1 MSRLDETTQWKEK
14 VKGQATESQRHP
26 TLTEGISHK
35 DTKLSNH
42 DISAEDLVQ
51 THADAMIAASD
62 SVSPMS
68 PA

>member
-14 VKGQATESQRHP
+14 VKGQAAESQRHP

-51 THADAMIAASD
+51 THVDTMIAASD